1 MKQSLAIVTLVLL
14 SFTLTF
20 GQTNQEKMFFRSK
33 AFKYEKMKKTG
44 ALLGIF
50 GGVITISGIALIAN
64 ADWEENTTNNG
75 YYQNGYYYSNNY
87 NNNTT
92 TTDSKGVLGI
102 FGVMVGV
109 PMTTAG
115 IILNVIG
122 GRKQRE
128 YQRKA
133 DKISV
138 GYFQKNGAQGFKLAI
153 KL

>member
-1 MKQSLAIVTLVLL
+1 MKQALTIGILLLL

-20 GQTNQEKMFFRSK
+20 GQTNQEKMFYRSK

-44 ALLGIF
+44 TILGIF
-50 GGVITISGIALIAN
+50 GGVITISGIVLIGN
-64 ADWEENTTNNG
+64 ADWEENTQNNG
-75 YYQNGYYYSNNY
+75 YYQNGYYYTNNY

-92 TTDSKGVLGI
+92 TTDSNGVLGI
-102 FGVMVGV
+102 LGVMVGV

-133 DKISV
+133 DGISL
-138 GYFQKNGAQGFKLAI
+138 GYFQKSGAHGLSVAI